1 MTHHSATPPR
11 VFPFG
16 VWLLS
21 SLALFLVA
29 LAAWIRFRFGAVS
42 FEQIIT
48 NLPISQ
54 GEGVGNNNLLV
65 EAVLFCLVLPVGLTT
80 LAAALRWLLGPRR
93 GAAGRRRGRLWVP
106 AVAATLAFVVLLVV
120 AGVPQFVRAS
130 LDTRTISDYYVA
142 PAVTTA
148 PAHPK
153 NLITIYLESTE
164 NTFGDASIF
173 GEDLLA
179 NVQDATSGW
188 AAYDLQQYPTGGW
201 TMAGITGTQ
210 CGIPLKSK
218 LLAVGV
224 NSNNLG
230 EEVETYLPGATCLG
244 DVLSQHGYNNAFVG
258 GAHAR
263 FGGKDTYLVDHGYSR
278 VYGLDDWLAAGETSE
293 NISAWG
299 LSDARMFAHA
309 EDVLADLHAGGTPFN
324 LTILTLDT
332 HDPGAVYP
340 SCTGDDAVSYA
351 TALKCSG
358 KAVAGFLDHLEQNG
372 YLDDTVVV
380 LMGDHVKNTGDSD
393 QFRDELNR
401 AGERT
406 IFFRAWSPDGITWGR
421 EGADQLSVLPTTL
434 ELLGFGV
441 PAGRAGLGVS
451 FAAPHDLAGTA
462 LALPSDDYRS
472 LMEAPSSDAYQRF
485 WGS

>member
-1 MTHHSATPPR
+1 MTQKPIEGRR

-16 VWLLS
+16 AWLLS
-21 SLALFLVA
+21 TVALVLLA
-29 LAAWIRFRFGAVS
+29 LAAWIRYHFGSVS

-48 NLPISQ
+48 NLPISN

-65 EAVLFCLVLPVGLTT
+65 EAVQVCLVLPISLTT
-80 LAAALRWLLGPRR
+80 LAAVGRWQWGPRR
-93 GAAGRRRGRLWVP
+93 DVTRRRRRLLVPAGAAVLS
-106 AVAATLAFVVLLVV
+106 FVVLLVA

-130 LDTRTISDYYVA
+130 LDTRTIADYYVT
-142 PAVTTA
+142 PAVTTV

-179 NVQDATSGW
+179 NLQDATRDW
-188 AAYDLQQYPTGGW
+188 APYDLHQYPTGGW
-201 TMAGITGTQ
+201 TMAGIVSTQ

-218 LLAVGV
+218 LLTLGV
-224 NSNNLG
+224 NSNTLG
-230 EEVETYLPGATCLG
+230 EELETYLPGATCLG
-244 DVLSQHGYNNAFVG
+244 DVLKQQGYTSAFVG

-263 FGGKDTYLVDHGYSR
+263 FAGKDTYLLDHGYDR
-278 VYGLDDWLAAGETSE
+278 TQGLDDWLAAGETSE
-293 NISAWG
+293 NVSAWG

-309 EDVLADLHAGGTPFN
+309 EQTVADLRAGGKPFN
-324 LTILTLDT
+324 LTMLTLDT

-340 SCTGDDAVSYA
+340 SCTGEDAVRYA

-358 KAVAGFLDHLEQNG
+358 KAVAGFLSYLEQNG
-372 YLDDTVVV
+372 YLDDTVVI
-380 LMGDHVKNTGDSD
+380 LTGDHVKNTGDSD
-393 QFRDELNR
+393 QFRDQLNQ
-401 AGERT
+401 APERT
-406 IFFRAWSPDGITWGR
+406 IFFRAWSPAGVHWGR
-421 EGADQLSVLPTTL
+421 EDADQLSVLPTTL

-441 PAGRAGLGVS
+441 PGGRAGLGVS

-462 LALPSDDYRS
+462 LALSPGDYEA
-472 LMEAPSSDAYQRF
+472 LMEAPSSDAYRQF